1 LLDDDCRTYQNR
13 RVPVDEVS
21 MATSTSEPPAGRT
34 AVELLTVFVR
44 GLANPLDADAV
55 VTEALELAATLMDA
69 EMAALIVD
77 DTVVAATGVATVA
90 AEEFRGIAAQR
101 KHQANLTQHGHCHLA
116 MGDAD
121 CSGDPWLLVV
131 RPGEAG
137 FSLEERNL
145 VRGMSRALALQVQAA
160 RNLAAERFSR
170 ADADTHAAENAALLA
185 VVQERQT
192 LLERLTRIQ
201 RSINSR
207 APLPEVLQTIV
218 AGASELLGD
227 AIVGLRRIDSTDP
240 DYAVM
245 LCTVGIEPGSSL
257 GDRVRIGDGAGGR
270 AISENRLVVIHD
282 YATSALALPN
292 FAQMRLQAAMGAPV
306 HQNGVVAGSL
316 VVASREPGRRYSL
329 VEQEILLSFA
339 DHVSLALTD
348 ANTTESLRRAL
359 GDARY
364 DALHDELTGLP
375 NRALLRERLDH
386 AWATARRSRSPIA
399 LLFLDFDDFKDIND
413 SLGHDA
419 GDRLLVTLSARLA
432 RVLRPGDTVARLG
445 GDEFAVLLEDLS
457 HPSSAEAVAAHLL
470 DVLGEPVA
478 LSGRDVTIRGSI
490 GIAVSDFSQPDARSL
505 LYSADLAMYEAKRR
519 GGGRFVRY
527 QPEMREGTLERL
539 DTEQALKI
547 AIASD
552 QLVLH
557 YQPIQDLRSGR
568 IVGSEALVRWQHP
581 VRGLLGPCEFI
592 PIAESSRLITGLGEW
607 VLRTACAQAM
617 CWPNTIE
624 IAVNLSPRQV
634 EPDLPQLVR
643 DILAE
648 CGLSPDRLTLE
659 VTESVAMA
667 ESPET
672 LQTIHELHA
681 MGVHFAI
688 DDFGTGHSSVARLRT
703 LPVDQLKID
712 RSFVSSLDVDGGN
725 AVLISAIIAL
735 SHGSGLV
742 AVAEGVETQ
751 EQLRQLTELGC
762 DRAQGYLLGRPTCA
776 SEFSALLHD
785 RALATKTS

>member
-1 LLDDDCRTYQNR
+1 MAASLS
-13 RVPVDEVS
+13 EV
-21 MATSTSEPPAGRT
+21 PAGQS
-34 AVELLTVFVR
+34 AVELLTAFVSA
-44 GLANPLDADAV
+44 LANPVDPDGV
-55 VTEALELAATLMDA
+55 VAESLELAAKILA
-69 EMAALIVD
+69 ASAAALVVD
-77 DTVVAATGVATVA
+77 DTVVASVGVGAGA
-90 AEEFRGIAAQR
+90 AEAFRVVAEQR
-101 KHQANLTQHGHCHLA
+101 TTEATLPYHGRCHFA

-121 CSGDPWLLVV
+121 NWGDPVLIVV
-131 RPGEAG
+131 RPGHVG
-137 FSLEERNL
+137 FSFEEANL
-145 VRGMSRALALQVQAA
+145 VRGMSRVLALHFHAA

-170 ADADTHAAENAALLA
+170 ADADTHAAENAALLT

-201 RSINSR
+201 RSINGR

-227 AIVGLRRIDSTDP
+227 AIVGLRRIDPTDP
-240 DYAVM
+240 DYAVV
-245 LCTVGIEPGSSL
+245 LCVVGVEPGSSL
-257 GDRVRIGDGAGGR
+257 SDRIRIGTGAGGR

-282 YATSALALPN
+282 YASSPEALPN
-292 FAQMRLQAAMGAPV
+292 FAETHLQAAMGAPV

-316 VVASREPGRRYSL
+316 VVASRQPGRRYSS

-348 ANTTESLRRAL
+348 ATTTESLRRSL
-359 GDARY
+359 VDARY

-386 AWATARRSRSPIA
+386 AWATASRTESPIA

-419 GDRLLVTLSARLA
+419 GDRLLVTLASRFADS
-432 RVLRPGDTVARLG
+432 LRPGDTVARLG
-445 GDEFAVLLEDLS
+445 GDEFAVLIENLGGLTT
-457 HPSSAEAVAAHLL
+457 AEAVAAQLL
-470 DVLGEPVA
+470 AVLAEPVE
-478 LSGRDVTIRGSI
+478 LVGRDVTMRGSI
-490 GIAVSDFSQPDARSL
+490 GIAVSDFNEPDARSL

-519 GGGRFVRY
+519 GGGCYVRY
-527 QPEMREGTLERL
+527 EPEMHEGTLERL
-539 DTEQALKI
+539 DTEHALKI
-547 AIASD
+547 AITSD

-568 IVGSEALVRWQHP
+568 IVGAEALVRWQHP
-581 VRGLLGPCEFI
+581 VRGLLGPVDFI

-607 VLRTACAQAM
+607 VLRTACTQAVQ
-617 CWPNTIE
+617 WPDDTE

-634 EPDLPQLVR
+634 EPDLPQRVR

-648 CGLSPDRLTLE
+648 TGLTPDRLTLE

-667 ESPET
+667 DSPEI
-672 LQTIHELHA
+672 LQIINELHA

-712 RSFVSSLDVDGGN
+712 QSFVSSLDAEGGN
-725 AVLISAIIAL
+725 TVLISAIVAL

-742 AVAEGVETQ
+742 AVAEGVETP
-751 EQLRQLTELGC
+751 EQLRQLIQLGC
-762 DRAQGYLLGRPTCA
+762 DRAQGYLLGRPA
-776 SEFSALLHD
+776 PAWEFVNLLNTRRLVTD
-785 RALATKTS
+785 DVI